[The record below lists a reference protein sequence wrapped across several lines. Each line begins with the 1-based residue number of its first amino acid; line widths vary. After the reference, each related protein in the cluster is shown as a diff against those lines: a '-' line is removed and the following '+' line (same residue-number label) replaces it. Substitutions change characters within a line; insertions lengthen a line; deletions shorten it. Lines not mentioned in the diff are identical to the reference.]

1 MVFENDLMELIQYA
15 PTTDKVYRR
24 PLLFVP
30 PLVNKYYL
38 FDLTPKSSYLKWL
51 VDQGHTVFVIS
62 WVNPDESH
70 ADKDL
75 DDYVKDGVIAALDA
89 VEQATGEADVDL
101 VSYCLGGTLSAMT
114 LAYLAGTGRAD
125 RVASAT
131 LIATLVDFGDM
142 GEWSVFTGDDEL

>member
-1 MVFENDLMELIQYA
+1 
-15 PTTDKVYRR
+15 

-38 FDLTPKSSYLKWL
+38 FDLTPRSSYLKWL
-51 VDQGHTVFVIS
+51 VDQGHTVFVVS

-70 ADKDL
+70 AGTSL
-75 DDYVKDGVIAALDA
+75 DDYVVDGVLAAIGA
-89 VEQATGEADVDL
+89 VEKATGETGLDL

-114 LAYLAGTGRAD
+114 LAYLATTGQAE

-131 LIATLVDFGDM
+131 LIAALVDFEDI
-142 GEWSVFTGDDEL
+142 GEWSVFTGEAD